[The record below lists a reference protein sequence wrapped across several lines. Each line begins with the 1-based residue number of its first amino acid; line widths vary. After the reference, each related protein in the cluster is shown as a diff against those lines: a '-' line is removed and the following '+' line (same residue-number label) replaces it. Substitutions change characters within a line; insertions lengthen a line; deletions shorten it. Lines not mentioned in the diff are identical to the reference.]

1 MDGRPDEA
9 PRVSR
14 LFDRLAGLDRGRA
27 RPLGMGGISIPAP
40 SRGLRG
46 SWRLVGSLVI
56 LLCMVA
62 VLAAVSARPLKPVA
76 VPIVSFS
83 LPPLAPLV
91 ETPPEPPRAAASPL
105 LAQGL
110 EAAQRG
116 ELADAEGYFRRAVEQ
131 DAGDAEAWNSLGVV
145 LVRQGE
151 PARGVEALRKALRLQ
166 PSHVEAHRNLGVALD
181 RQGRTGEA
189 AHHYRTF
196 LSLATDAHPGR
207 GDVRRR
213 LLELGSGR
221 TGV

>member
-1 MDGRPDEA
+1 
-9 PRVSR
+9 
-14 LFDRLAGLDRGRA
+14 
-27 RPLGMGGISIPAP
+27 
-40 SRGLRG
+40 
-46 SWRLVGSLVI
+46 
-56 LLCMVA
+56 MVA
-62 VLAAVSARPLKPVA
+62 VLAAVSARPLKPVT
-76 VPIVSFS
+76 VPIASVS

-116 ELADAEGYFRRAVEQ
+116 ELADAEGFFRRAVEQ

-213 LLELGSGR
+213 LLVRPGMTGLWQVSGR
-221 TGV
+221 SELSWDDAVRLDLYYVDNWSMVQDLNILARTVSAVLSSRGAY